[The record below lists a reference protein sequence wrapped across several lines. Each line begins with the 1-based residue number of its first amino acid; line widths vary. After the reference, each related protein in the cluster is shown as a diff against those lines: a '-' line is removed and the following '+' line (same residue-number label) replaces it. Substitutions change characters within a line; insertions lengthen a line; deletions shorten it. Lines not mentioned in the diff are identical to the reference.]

1 MIEGKLSGISQLK
14 QDIKILKIPKD
25 KKKRILHNAMKESR
39 KASIK
44 HKNRQQNPDGTPYPK
59 RKKPLFYTTKSGKE
73 KERKLLAKIQRKS
86 RIRSNAEESV
96 WEYQN
101 SISGRI
107 AAEHQYGAELPIK
120 GKDQQKEQQQEQK
133 ESGTKNG
140 ISREKA
146 ELLLKLGFKEP
157 ITPPKNKKEG
167 GQISRRDVMNVWAK
181 RILDGKNRR
190 PSSVAYIQNNL
201 TDGQV
206 GSLIRIL
213 KKEQGIQSRTGKL
226 VLPRRS
232 HQDMDADRNSDRLT
246 AEIDKEITNKL

>member
-1 MIEGKLSGISQLK
+1 MIEGKLSGIGQLK
-14 QDIKILKIPKD
+14 QDIQILRIPKD

-44 HKNRQQNPDGTPYPK
+44 NKNRQQNPDGTPYPK
-59 RKKPLFYTTKSGKE
+59 RKKPIFYTTKSGKE

-86 RIRSNAEESV
+86 RIRSTAEESV

-101 SISGRI
+101 SVSGRI

-120 GKDQQKEQQQEQK
+120 GKEQQKEQQQEQN
-133 ESGTKNG
+133 ESGSKNG

-146 ELLLKLGFKEP
+146 ELLLKLGFNEP

-167 GQISRRDVMNVWAK
+167 GQISRRDVMSIWAK

-206 GSLIRIL
+206 GALIRIL
-213 KKEQGIQSRTGKL
+213 KKEQGIEGRTGKL
-226 VLPRRS
+226 VLPSRS
-232 HQDMDADRNSDRLT
+232 HQDMDEKRNSDRLT
-246 AEIDKEITNKL
+246 AEIDKEITSKL